1 MPPPIPWP
9 FPADKLVSADK
20 LQIGKYYYFT
30 FNQEFPMVFSG
41 RYVSNARIPNYPE
54 IPNLRWDNM
63 LQYEV
68 VARGVNDWVVGKP
81 YRKLERGRNTSVPPY
96 QDVTYIPVVESELKS
111 QARDL
116 ASGEVS
122 GILRHRD
129 QTQGLAPEGSALDRA
144 MATGILP
151 SQVGK
156 FLTDDPNIHRGSE
169 GSVRKSIRNIRDKL
183 KGGKRRRKTRRSRK

>member
-9 FPADKLVSADK
+9 FPADKLVSADN

-30 FNQEFPMVFSG
+30 FNQEFPIVFSG
-41 RYVSNARIPNYPE
+41 RYVSKAPVPNHPE
-54 IPNLRWDNM
+54 TQNLKWDNV
-63 LQYEV
+63 LQYQM
-68 VARGVNDWVVGKP
+68 VARGVDDWLVGQP
-81 YRKLERGRNTSVPPY
+81 YRRLERGHNTFIPY
-96 QDVTYIPVVESELKS
+96 EGITYIPAVERELKS

-156 FLTDDPNIHRGSE
+156 FLTNDPNIHRGSE
-169 GSVRKSIRNIRDKL
+169 GSVKKSLRNIGDKL
-183 KGGKRRRKTRRSRK
+183 RAGKRRRRKTRRSRK